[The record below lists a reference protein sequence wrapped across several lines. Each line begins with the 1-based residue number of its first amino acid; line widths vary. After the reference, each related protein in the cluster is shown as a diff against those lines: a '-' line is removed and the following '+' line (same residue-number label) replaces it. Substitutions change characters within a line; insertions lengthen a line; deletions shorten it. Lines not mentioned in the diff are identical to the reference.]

1 MTAFSMM
8 VRKPEK
14 GDPRTTSRIRA
25 DASSYLVSAREILE
39 RESGMRSLV
48 EKYRREMEEIAIRE
62 NAGKEKEAE
71 PQKPDRKKVRTKRDR
86 SSGAAS
92 LESMAKEREE

>member
-1 MTAFSMM
+1 
-8 VRKPEK
+8 
-14 GDPRTTSRIRA
+14 
-25 DASSYLVSAREILE
+25 
-39 RESGMRSLV
+39 MRSLV